1 MNTRISHNGRRESSG
16 IRLAGLIGMGALL
29 AAISST
35 TCALP
40 VSMAMDVDFMG
51 MKIGSLAVSNYDAGK
66 SGTSATASILGNFTK
81 EPGAAVQTKL
91 EAAAPLGMTYMQ
103 TVRFM
108 FDSGKQQKIF
118 RDKNG
123 NDLTGTFSDPPQ
135 GGYTL
140 SDGTRAFAADKRP
153 WYSTIEPSGTAG
165 DIPPTYPSFG
175 GNQFSDDP
183 GVPFDA
189 DNGFDGLANLLMG
202 MDGMLKFETALVG
215 VQMQPADNPA
225 TAEDER
231 LTGMYMVQVFKDFMW
246 GMNFKFV
253 DDGVLGFT
261 AADYQV
267 TAKDLTFMTSVSD
280 DFRTAFDGGMMEWN
294 VKFVPEPPAVLLV
307 GFALIILA
315 RLRRPDRPMR
325 AAVPPP

>member
-1 MNTRISHNGRRESSG
+1 MNTRISQNGRHESSG
-16 IRLAGLIGMGALL
+16 IRLAGLIGVGALL

-51 MKIGSLAVSNYDAGK
+51 MKIGSLNVSNYDAGK
-66 SGTSATASILGNFTK
+66 DGTFATASIRGNFTK

-91 EAAAPLGMTYMQ
+91 VAAAPLGMTYMQ

-140 SDGTRAFAADKRP
+140 PDGTRPGADDKTP
-153 WYSTIEPSGTAG
+153 WYSDIDPSGTAG
-165 DIPPTYPSFG
+165 DIPPNNFVG
-175 GNQFSDDP
+175 ANQFSDTP
-183 GVPFDA
+183 GVPFGA
-189 DNGFDGLANLLMG
+189 INGFDGLANLLMG

-215 VQMQPADNPA
+215 VQMQPADDPA
-225 TAEDER
+225 TAVDER

-253 DDGVLGFT
+253 DDGVAGFT

-267 TAKDLTFMTSVSD
+267 TAKDLTFMNSISD

-294 VKFVPEPPAVLLV
+294 VKFVPEPPVVLLV

-325 AAVPPP
+325 AAIPPP